1 MKQWKWFGYIA
12 VAALTICA
20 VAILLAG
27 KQTCR
32 LCNSPNYSA
41 PCLVDLE
48 TGDILELRLVGP
60 STSNSTGSSIPAETF
75 SFIRFGNVTGSRRT
89 PDRIELKIPSKEKVK
104 SLALCNKCCN
114 LLPSGYD
121 DRYVLADLD
130 SDTLFFFVDG
140 EIRIRNCAVSMTQKD
155 SYFVVVICL

>member
-1 MKQWKWFGYIA
+1 MKQWKRFGYITVVVLA
-12 VAALTICA
+12 ICA
-20 VAILLAG
+20 VTILLAG
-27 KQTCR
+27 KRTCC

-60 STSNSTGSSIPAETF
+60 STSNSTGSSTPAETF
-75 SFIRFGNVTGSRRT
+75 SFIRFGNVTGIKQT
-89 PDRIELKIPSKEKVK
+89 PDMIELKIPSQEKVK

-130 SDTLFFFVDG
+130 SDTLFFFGNG
-140 EIRIRNCAVSMTQKD
+140 EIRIRNCAVAMTQED
-155 SYFVVVICL
+155 SYFFVVICL